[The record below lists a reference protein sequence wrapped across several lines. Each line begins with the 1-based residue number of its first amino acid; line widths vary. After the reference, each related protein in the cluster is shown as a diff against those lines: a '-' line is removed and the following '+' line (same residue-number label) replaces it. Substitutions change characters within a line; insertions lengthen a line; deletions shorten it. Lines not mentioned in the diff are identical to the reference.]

1 MIVRSY
7 KKFRELFP
15 LLEPIVLVA
24 FTLLGF
30 SLFAFLEI
38 AEEVAEGD
46 THTIDTKLL
55 MLLRDG
61 SNPQNPLGPEWVFEM
76 VRDISSLG
84 GIAILA
90 LITVSAAVYLLMIK
104 KWGKAAYLV
113 TSVAIGTAISN
124 ALKFGYARPRPDL
137 VPHGSYVFTGSFP
150 SGHSMMSAMV
160 FLSVGMMLAR
170 AQKNLPSKIFFLGI
184 SVFLTVLVGI
194 SRVYLGVHWPSDV
207 LAGWLAGGA
216 CAMAFWLVEWGW
228 QSKIYN
234 VIKGL
239 GVTRG

>member
-15 LLEPIVLVA
+15 VLEPIVLAA
-24 FTLLGF
+24 FLLLGF
-30 SLFAFLEI
+30 LLHSFLEV
-38 AEEVAEGD
+38 AEEVEEGD
-46 THTIDTKLL
+46 THIIDTRLL

-61 SNPQNPLGPEWVFEM
+61 ADPQNALGPPWVYEM

-84 GIAILA
+84 GIAVLT

-104 KWGKAAYLV
+104 KWGQAIYLAGAV
-113 TSVAIGTAISN
+113 CIGTALAN

-170 AQKNLPSKIFFLGI
+170 AQKSMPAKIFFLGI

-216 CAMAFWLVEWGW
+216 CAISFWLLEWLW
-228 QSKIYN
+228 E
-234 VIKGL
+234 IKL
-239 GVTRG
+239 RKKTTPSPE

>member
-1 MIVRSY
+1 MIVRIY

-15 LLEPIVLVA
+15 VLEPIVLVA
-24 FTLLGF
+24 FTLLGL
-30 SLFAFLEI
+30 SLLSFLEI
-38 AEEVAEGD
+38 AEEVGEGE

-61 SNPQNPLGPEWVFEM
+61 TNPQNPLGPDWVFEM

-90 LITVSAAVYLLMIK
+90 LVTVSAAVYLLMIK
-104 KWGKAAYLV
+104 KWGQAAYLV
-113 TSVAIGTAISN
+113 ATVGIGTALSN

-150 SGHSMMSAMV
+150 SGHSMMSALV

-170 AQKNLPSKIFFLGI
+170 AQKTPAPRIFFLGL
-184 SVFLTVLVGI
+184 SVFLTVLVGV

-207 LAGWLAGGA
+207 LAGWLAGGG
-216 CAMAFWLVEWGW
+216 CAIAFWLVQWLWEEKNRK
-228 QSKIYN
+228 Q
-234 VIKGL
+234 L
-239 GVTRG
+239 